1 MSFHKTKKAADFS
14 RKIIKLILFL
24 YLFIFSIEMIKRAAF
39 LVAPNIK
46 DFLLQNLTPIK
57 ALCVG
62 WFTTSVIQ
70 SSGAMASLTA
80 TFAGANLINLSTVV
94 FVLIG
99 AALGTTITALIIS
112 LITLTKKR
120 RDFRHGFEIGLC
132 YTLYGIMIGGLVFIL
147 EYFFKIFS
155 RLSLFLASRIQGKI
169 SLLKVPDLI
178 KFLTAP
184 IMDPLFARNNN
195 LFLLIFGFALLIVAL
210 RYISKSIIEV
220 LGGERKARESINKYF
235 DSKYKAYCIGIL
247 LTAIVF
253 SSSITIGLLVPLAV
267 ARLINLKKAIPFILG
282 ADIGTFTDV
291 FLASV
296 IIGQVP
302 ALATAITYFLFSL
315 LGSLIFLPNT
325 EYLFKITKYTSK
337 RLIHISRK
345 KALYVLLAFILIPLF
360 VIFVF

>member
-1 MSFHKTKKAADFS
+1 MGFITKKTRELFK
-14 RKIIKLILFL
+14 KIVKLVLFL

-39 LVAPNIK
+39 LLAPNIQ
-46 DFLLQNLTPIK
+46 DFLLQTLTPIK
-57 ALCVG
+57 ALCIG

-70 SSGAMASLTA
+70 SSGAMAALTA

-94 FVLIG
+94 FILIG
-99 AALGTTITALIIS
+99 ALLGTTITALIIS
-112 LITLTKKR
+112 LITLTEKR

-132 YTLYGIMIGGLVFIL
+132 FTIYSLIIGTIVFFL
-147 EYFFKIFS
+147 EYFFKVFS
-155 RLSLFLASRIQGKI
+155 RLSFFLASRIQGKI

-178 KFLTAP
+178 NFITSPL
-184 IMDPLFARNNN
+184 IDPLFENVTKFFIL
-195 LFLLIFGFALLIVAL
+195 LFGFILLILAL
-210 RYISKSIIEV
+210 RYISKSIIDV
-220 LGGERKARESINKYF
+220 LGGERKARQSLNKYF
-235 DSKYKAYCIGIL
+235 NSKYKAYCIGIL
-247 LTAIVF
+247 LTAVVF

-282 ADIGTFTDV
+282 AEVGTFTDT

-296 IIGQVP
+296 IIGKVP
-302 ALATAITYFLFSL
+302 ALATAIIYLLFAL

-325 EYLFKITKYTSK
+325 EFLFKTTKYTSK
-337 RLIHISRK
+337 KLIHISRK